1 MHKKLR
7 NITFITLLL
16 VFVNQLSAQN
26 YWSVLEQSKT
36 ALQNKEVYQKEN
48 FPTSYQF
55 LNLKLSSFQQALKKS
70 STQNETL
77 IYLPNKNGVLNR
89 FVVRETSNF
98 ETALQLRFPEIKSYT
113 ATGLDDLSAVAKISI
128 GIDGLHAVIS
138 SKQAAATYIDPYSK
152 DKKQYIVYSR
162 LDLPKEE
169 QDFQCLVEDNVKQAT
184 SEPTFNRLVNDGK
197 LRTYRLAVVCS
208 GEYSQFHLNRQG
220 IASSATDEDKKAAV
234 LSAIN
239 TSLTRI
245 NGVFEKDL
253 GVKMVLVENNTNI
266 IFLDAN
272 TDGITDGNASTMIN
286 EVQSI
291 CDLQIG
297 TANYDIGHIFS
308 IGGSGLAGL
317 GVVCRDG
324 QKASGV
330 TGIPSPVNDPYD
342 IDYVAHEIG
351 HQFGAT
357 HTQNNNCNRTNSTAI
372 EPGSGSTIM
381 GYAGICNPNV
391 LSVGDAT
398 GNSDDYFHTVS
409 ISQMQNIIQTTGNC
423 ATLTDTNNA
432 TPTANAGSDYTI
444 PKSTPFRLTGAAEDA
459 DGLETLTYNWEQ
471 IDNEIGETMPPAETN
486 SGGPMFRS
494 LPSKTVNYRDFPELS
509 ENSGVGGIGS
519 SPWEVLPSVPRELN
533 FAFTVRDNNAG
544 GGSTAR
550 DDVKITVA
558 DVAAFTV
565 TSQASDVTWDVGST
579 QTIEWTKTTTDV
591 APINCEFVNIKLS
604 KDGGVTF
611 PVVLLANT
619 PNDGTQDIVIPNE
632 VATNAKIMVEA
643 VGNIFYNINAGII
656 TVNSTEPTFIF
667 TNSTGD
673 SSACNV
679 SEETVSYT
687 LNLDFINNYSETVSF
702 SNAGNPLNS
711 QVSFTPETV
720 SEDGNVVVT
729 ISSLNDVNPI
739 DYAINITAT
748 GGNVVQNLVLNL
760 DVNSPT
766 FGSLTLTS
774 PEDNKTDALIAP
786 VLTWQE
792 DDNATSYDI
801 EISTTS
807 NFSNI
812 VASGSSTTNSFNS
825 PALEQESTYYW
836 RVKAKNSCGEGS
848 FSDPYTF
855 TTQSC
860 TLCESIGTTEYATST
875 TLVKFNTINKFS
887 SKYDDNLTLQ
897 GYFDYTAI
905 STNVKRDD
913 THELTVNVNTDGN
926 YKVLVKAWIDWNG
939 DCVFNDTNEEYTLG
953 LAADVTNGATDLSPL
968 QITVPSNAKL
978 GSTVMRVISKYSDPD
993 EDQFP
998 TSCSTG
1004 HDGETEDY
1012 TIVVE
1017 AATASIDDVTFNK
1030 FNLFPN
1036 PNKGNFT
1043 LMFET
1048 FDTSKTKIELFDV
1061 SGRSI
1066 VERIFRNTSILFKE
1080 EISFHNLTKG
1090 LYLLKI
1096 DNGNKQTIR
1105 KLVIE

>member
-1 MHKKLR
+1 MQKKLR
-7 NITFITLLL
+7 NLTILTLLL
-16 VFVNQLSAQN
+16 LFVNQFSAQN
-26 YWSVLEQSKT
+26 FWSVSEQSKNSF
-36 ALQNKEVYQKEN
+36 QKKDVYQKEY
-48 FPTSYQF
+48 FPTSYQL
-55 LNLKLSSFQQALKKS
+55 LNLKLTAFQKVLKKS
-70 STQNETL
+70 STQNKTL
-77 IYLPNKNGVLNR
+77 IYLPNKSGVLNR
-89 FVVRETSNF
+89 FLVRETSNF

-113 ATGLDDLSAVAKISI
+113 AIGLDDSTAIAKISI
-128 GIDGLHAVIS
+128 GYDGLHAVIS
-138 SKQAAATYIDPYSK
+138 SKHEATTYIDPYSK
-152 DKKQYIVYSR
+152 DKNNYIVYSR

-169 QDFQCLVEDNVKQAT
+169 QDFQCLVEDNVKQVA
-184 SEPTFNRLVNDGK
+184 SEPIFNRLVNDGK

-208 GEYSQFHLNRQG
+208 GEYAQFHINRQG
-220 IASSATDEDKKAAV
+220 IASSATDEDKKAVV
-234 LSAIN
+234 LSAMN

-272 TDGITDGNASTMIN
+272 TDGITDGTANTMIN
-286 EVQSI
+286 EVQGI

-324 QKASGV
+324 QKARGV
-330 TGIPSPVNDPYD
+330 TGISSPVNDPYD
-342 IDYVAHEIG
+342 IDYVVHEIG

-357 HTQNNNCNRTNSTAI
+357 HTQNNNCNRTNATAV

-391 LSVGDAT
+391 LSVGDAS

-409 ISQMQNIIQTTGNC
+409 ISQMQSIIQTTGSC

-444 PKSTPFRLTGAAEDA
+444 PKSTPFKLTGEADDA
-459 DGLETLTYNWEQ
+459 DGLGTLSYNWEQ
-471 IDNEIGETMPPAETN
+471 IDNEIGEIMPPAETN

-494 LPSKTVNYRDFPELS
+494 LPSKTVAYRHFPELA

-519 SPWEVLPSVPRELN
+519 SPWEVLPSVARELN
-533 FAFTVRDNNAG
+533 FAFTVRDNNVG

-579 QTIEWTKTTTDV
+579 QTISWTKSTTDI
-591 APINCEFVNIKLS
+591 APINCEFVNIRLS

-643 VGNIFYNINAGII
+643 VGNIFYNINSGVIN
-656 TVNSTEPTFIF
+656 VNSTEPTFIF
-667 TNSTGD
+667 TNTTGD
-673 SSACNV
+673 LSACNV

-702 SNAGNPLNS
+702 SSAGNPLNS

-720 SEDGNVVVT
+720 SENGDVVVT
-729 ISSLNDVNPI
+729 ILNFNDVNPI
-739 DYAINITAT
+739 NYTINVSAT
-748 GGNVVQNLVLNL
+748 GGSVVQNLALSL
-760 DVNSPT
+760 DINSPP
-766 FGSLTLTS
+766 FSALTLST

-812 VASGSSTTNSFNS
+812 IASGSSNTNSFDS
-825 PALEQESTYYW
+825 PALEQESVFYW

-848 FSDPYTF
+848 FSDAYTF

-887 SKYDDNLTLQ
+887 SKYNDNLVLQ
-897 GYFDYTAI
+897 GYFDYTEI
-905 STNVKRDD
+905 STNVKKDD
-913 THELTVNVNTDGN
+913 THELTVNVNSDGN

-939 DCVFNDTNEEYTLG
+939 DCVFNDTDEEYNLG
-953 LAADVTNGATDLSPL
+953 LAANVTNVATDLSPL

-978 GSTVMRVISKYSDPD
+978 GSTVMRVISKYSDP
-993 EDQFP
+993 EENEFP
-998 TSCSTG
+998 TSCING

-1012 TIVVE
+1012 TIIVE
-1017 AATASIDDVTFNK
+1017 EATPSLDDVTFNK

-1036 PNKGNFT
+1036 PNNGNFT

-1048 FDTSKTKIELFDV
+1048 FDTAKTKIELFDI
-1061 SGRSI
+1061 SGRS
-1066 VERIFRNTSILFKE
+1066 VAEKVFRDTSILFKE
-1080 EISFHNLTKG
+1080 DISFNNLSKG

-1096 DNGNKQTIR
+1096 NNGNKQTIR

>member
-1 MHKKLR
+1 MQKKLR
-7 NITFITLLL
+7 NLTILTLLL
-16 VFVNQLSAQN
+16 LFVNQLSAQN
-26 YWSVLEQSKT
+26 FWSVSEQSNNSFQK
-36 ALQNKEVYQKEN
+36 KDVYQKEY
-48 FPTSYQF
+48 FPTSYQL
-55 LNLKLSSFQQALKKS
+55 LNLKLTAFQQVLKKS

-77 IYLPNKNGVLNR
+77 IYLPNKSGVLNR
-89 FVVRETSNF
+89 FLVRETSNF

-113 ATGLDDLSAVAKISI
+113 AMGLDDSSAIAKISI

-138 SKQAAATYIDPYSK
+138 SKHEATTYIDPYSK
-152 DKKQYIVYSR
+152 DKKNYIVYSR

-169 QDFQCLVEDNVKQAT
+169 QDFQCLVEDNVKQVA

-208 GEYSQFHLNRQG
+208 GEYAQFHINREG

-234 LSAIN
+234 LSAMN

-272 TDGITDGNASTMIN
+272 TDGITDGSASTMIN
-286 EVQSI
+286 EVQGN

-324 QKASGV
+324 QKARGV
-330 TGIPSPVNDPYD
+330 TGISSPVNDPYD

-357 HTQNNNCNRTNSTAI
+357 HTQNNNCNRTNATAI

-391 LSVGDAT
+391 LSVGDAS

-409 ISQMQNIIQTTGNC
+409 ISQMQSIIQTTGSC

-444 PKSTPFRLTGAAEDA
+444 PKSTPFKLTGEADDA
-459 DGLETLTYNWEQ
+459 DGLGTLSYNWEQ
-471 IDNEIGETMPPAETN
+471 IDNEIGEIMPPAETN

-494 LPSKTVNYRDFPELS
+494 LPSKTVAYRHFPELA

-519 SPWEVLPSVPRELN
+519 SPWEVLPSVARELN
-533 FAFTVRDNNAG
+533 FAFTVRDNNVG

-579 QTIEWTKTTTDV
+579 QTISWTKSTTDI
-591 APINCEFVNIKLS
+591 APINCEFVNIRLS

-643 VGNIFYNINAGII
+643 VGNIFYTINSGVIN
-656 TVNSTEPTFIF
+656 VNSTEPTFIF
-667 TNSTGD
+667 TNTTGD
-673 SSACNV
+673 LSACNV
-679 SEETVSYT
+679 NEETVSYT

-720 SEDGNVVVT
+720 SENGDVVVT
-729 ISSLNDVNPI
+729 ISNFNDVNPI
-739 DYAINITAT
+739 DYTVNVAAT
-748 GGNVVQNLVLNL
+748 GGSVVQNLALSL
-760 DVNSPT
+760 DINSPT
-766 FGSLTLTS
+766 FSALTLST
-774 PEDNKTDALIAP
+774 PEDNKTDVLIAP
-786 VLTWQE
+786 ELTWQE
-792 DDNATSYDI
+792 DSNATSYDI

-812 VASGSSTTNSFNS
+812 IVSGSSSTNSFNT
-825 PALEQESTYYW
+825 PALEQESVFYW

-848 FSDPYTF
+848 FSDAYTF
-855 TTQSC
+855 TTLTPSYC
-860 TLCESIGTTEYATST
+860 TST
-875 TLVKFNTINKFS
+875 FTDEAGGSEHITNVTFNTINQNS
-887 SKYDDNLTLQ
+887 GNNISG
-897 GYFDYTAI
+897 GYEDFTTI

-913 THELTVNVNTDGN
+913 THQISVTFNTGGFQDQCFV
-926 YKVLVKAWIDWNG
+926 YIDWNQ
-939 DCVFNDTNEEYTLG
+939 DFVFDNDTEKYDLGQHFPDITTATL
-953 LAADVTNGATDLSPL
+953 D
-968 QITVPSNAKL
+968 ITVPSNARL
-978 GSTVMRVISKYSDPD
+978 GSTRMRVFIEYFGTNFEPGAGACDSDHVS
-993 EDQFP
+993 EW
-998 TSCSTG
+998 
-1004 HDGETEDY
+1004 GETEDY
-1012 TIVVE
+1012 TIIVE
-1017 AATASIDDVTFNK
+1017 EATASLDDVTFNK

-1036 PNKGNFT
+1036 PNNGNFT

-1048 FDTSKTKIELFDV
+1048 FDTAKTKIELFDI
-1061 SGRSI
+1061 SGRS
-1066 VERIFRNTSILFKE
+1066 VAEKVFRDTSILFKE
-1080 EISFHNLTKG
+1080 DISFNNLSKG
-1090 LYLLKI
+1090 LYMLKI
-1096 DNGNKQTIR
+1096 NNGNKQTTKKLIIR
-1105 KLVIE
+1105 

>member
-1 MHKKLR
+1 MQKKLR
-7 NITFITLLL
+7 NLTILTLLL
-16 VFVNQLSAQN
+16 LFVNQLSAQN
-26 YWSVLEQSKT
+26 FWSVSEQSNNSFQK
-36 ALQNKEVYQKEN
+36 KDVYQKEY
-48 FPTSYQF
+48 FPTSYQL
-55 LNLKLSSFQQALKKS
+55 LNLKLTAFQQVLKKS

-77 IYLPNKNGVLNR
+77 IYLPNKSGVLNR
-89 FVVRETSNF
+89 FLVRETSNF

-113 ATGLDDLSAVAKISI
+113 AMGLDDSSAIAKISI

-138 SKQAAATYIDPYSK
+138 SKHEATTYIDPYSK
-152 DKKQYIVYSR
+152 DKKNYIVYSR

-169 QDFQCLVEDNVKQAT
+169 QDFQCLVEDNVKQVA

-208 GEYSQFHLNRQG
+208 GEYAQFHINREG

-234 LSAIN
+234 LSAMN

-272 TDGITDGNASTMIN
+272 TDGITDGSASTMIN
-286 EVQSI
+286 EVQGN

-324 QKASGV
+324 QKARGV
-330 TGIPSPVNDPYD
+330 TGISSPVNDPYD
-342 IDYVAHEIG
+342 IDYVVHEIG

-357 HTQNNNCNRTNSTAI
+357 HTQNNNCNRTNATAI

-391 LSVGDAT
+391 LSVGDAS

-409 ISQMQNIIQTTGNC
+409 ISQMQSIIQTTGSC

-444 PKSTPFRLTGAAEDA
+444 PKSTPFKLTGEADDA
-459 DGLETLTYNWEQ
+459 DGLGTLSYNWEQ
-471 IDNEIGETMPPAETN
+471 IDNEIGEIMPPAETN

-494 LPSKTVNYRDFPELS
+494 LPSKTVAYRHFPELA

-519 SPWEVLPSVPRELN
+519 SPWEVLPSVARELN
-533 FAFTVRDNNAG
+533 FAFTVRDNNVG

-579 QTIEWTKTTTDV
+579 QTISWTKSTTDI
-591 APINCEFVNIKLS
+591 APINCEFVNIRLS

-643 VGNIFYNINAGII
+643 VGNIFYTINSGVIN
-656 TVNSTEPTFIF
+656 VNSTEPTFIF
-667 TNSTGD
+667 TNTTGD
-673 SSACNV
+673 LSACNV
-679 SEETVSYT
+679 NEETVSYT

-720 SEDGNVVVT
+720 SENGDVVVT
-729 ISSLNDVNPI
+729 ISNFNDVNPI
-739 DYAINITAT
+739 DYTVNVAAT
-748 GGNVVQNLVLNL
+748 GGSVVQNLALSL
-760 DVNSPT
+760 DINSPT
-766 FGSLTLTS
+766 FSALTLST
-774 PEDNKTDALIAP
+774 PEDNKTDVLIAP
-786 VLTWQE
+786 ELTWQE
-792 DDNATSYDI
+792 DSNATSYDI

-812 VASGSSTTNSFNS
+812 IVSGSSSTNSFNT
-825 PALEQESTYYW
+825 PALEQESVFYW

-848 FSDPYTF
+848 FSDAYTF
-855 TTQSC
+855 TTLTPSYC
-860 TLCESIGTTEYATST
+860 TST
-875 TLVKFNTINKFS
+875 FTDEAGGSEHITNVTFNTINQNS
-887 SKYDDNLTLQ
+887 GNNISG
-897 GYFDYTAI
+897 GYEDFTTI

-913 THELTVNVNTDGN
+913 THQISVTFNTGGFQDQCFV
-926 YKVLVKAWIDWNG
+926 YIDWNQ
-939 DCVFNDTNEEYTLG
+939 DFVFDNDTEKYDLGQHFPDITTATL
-953 LAADVTNGATDLSPL
+953 D
-968 QITVPSNAKL
+968 ITVPSNARL
-978 GSTVMRVISKYSDPD
+978 GSTRMRVFIEYFGTNFEPGAGACDSDHVS
-993 EDQFP
+993 EW
-998 TSCSTG
+998 
-1004 HDGETEDY
+1004 GETEDY
-1012 TIVVE
+1012 TIIVE
-1017 AATASIDDVTFNK
+1017 EATASLDDVTFNK

-1036 PNKGNFT
+1036 PNNGNFT

-1048 FDTSKTKIELFDV
+1048 FDTAKTKIELFDI
-1061 SGRSI
+1061 SGRS
-1066 VERIFRNTSILFKE
+1066 VAEKVFRDTSILFKE
-1080 EISFHNLTKG
+1080 DISFNNLSKG
-1090 LYLLKI
+1090 LYMLKI
-1096 DNGNKQTIR
+1096 NNGNKQTTKKLIIR
-1105 KLVIE
+1105 

>member
-1 MHKKLR
+1 MQKKLC
-7 NITFITLLL
+7 NLTILTLLL
-16 VFVNQLSAQN
+16 LFVNQFSAQN
-26 YWSVLEQSKT
+26 FWSVSEQSKNSF
-36 ALQNKEVYQKEN
+36 QKKDVYQKEY
-48 FPTSYQF
+48 FPTSYQL
-55 LNLKLSSFQQALKKS
+55 LNLKLTAFQKVLKKS
-70 STQNETL
+70 STQNKTL
-77 IYLPNKNGVLNR
+77 IYLPNKSGVLNR
-89 FVVRETSNF
+89 FLVRETSNF
-98 ETALQLRFPEIKSYT
+98 ETALQLRFPEIKSHT
-113 ATGLDDLSAVAKISI
+113 AIGLDDSTAIAKISI
-128 GIDGLHAVIS
+128 GYDGLHAVIS
-138 SKQAAATYIDPYSK
+138 SKYEATTYIDPYSK
-152 DKKQYIVYSR
+152 DKNNYIVYSR

-169 QDFQCLVEDNVKQAT
+169 QDFQCLVEDNVKQVA
-184 SEPTFNRLVNDGK
+184 SEPIFNRLVNDGK

-208 GEYSQFHLNRQG
+208 GEYAQFHINRQG
-220 IASSATDEDKKAAV
+220 IASSATDEDKKAVV
-234 LSAIN
+234 LSAMN

-272 TDGITDGNASTMIN
+272 TDGITDGTANTMIN
-286 EVQSI
+286 EVQGI

-324 QKASGV
+324 QKARGV
-330 TGIPSPVNDPYD
+330 TGISSPVNDPYD
-342 IDYVAHEIG
+342 IDYVVHEIG

-357 HTQNNNCNRTNSTAI
+357 HTQNNNCNRTNATAI

-398 GNSDDYFHTVS
+398 SNSDDYFHTVS
-409 ISQMQNIIQTTGNC
+409 ISQIQSIIQTTGSC

-444 PKSTPFRLTGAAEDA
+444 PKSTPFKLTGEADDA
-459 DGLETLTYNWEQ
+459 DGLGTLSYNWEQ
-471 IDNEIGETMPPAETN
+471 IDNEIGEIMPPAETN

-494 LPSKTVNYRDFPELS
+494 LPSKTVAYRHFPELAK
-509 ENSGVGGIGS
+509 NSGVGGIGS
-519 SPWEVLPSVPRELN
+519 SPWEVLPSVARELN
-533 FAFTVRDNNAG
+533 FAFTVRDNNVG

-565 TSQASDVTWDVGST
+565 TSQASDVTWDVEST
-579 QTIEWTKTTTDV
+579 QTINWTKSTTDI
-591 APINCEFVNIKLS
+591 APINCEFVNIRLS

-643 VGNIFYNINAGII
+643 VGNIFYTINSGVI

-667 TNSTGD
+667 TNTTGD
-673 SSACNV
+673 LSACNV

-702 SNAGNPLNS
+702 SSAGNSLNS

-729 ISSLNDVNPI
+729 ISSLNGVNPI

-766 FGSLTLTS
+766 FGALTLTS

-812 VASGSSTTNSFNS
+812 IASGSSNTNSFNS
-825 PALEQESTYYW
+825 PALEQESVFYW

-848 FSDPYTF
+848 YSIAFSFTTLTPSYCASTF
-855 TTQSC
+855 TDETGGS
-860 TLCESIGTTEYATST
+860 EHI
-875 TLVKFNTINKFS
+875 
-887 SKYDDNLTLQ
+887 
-897 GYFDYTAI
+897 
-905 STNVKRDD
+905 TNVTFGSINNTSGNDMDD
-913 THELTVNVNTDGN
+913 GYQDFTNLNTNVLRGDTRTVSVTFDTAGFQDHC
-926 YKVLVKAWIDWNG
+926 YVFIDWNQ
-939 DCVFNDTNEEYTLG
+939 DFEFDNDTEKYDLGQHSPDIATATL
-953 LAADVTNGATDLSPL
+953 D
-968 QITVPSNAKL
+968 ITIPNDARL
-978 GSTVMRVISKYSDPD
+978 GSTRMRVFIEYFGTNFEPGAGACDSDHVS
-993 EDQFP
+993 EW
-998 TSCSTG
+998 
-1004 HDGETEDY
+1004 GETEDY
-1012 TIVVE
+1012 TIIVE
-1017 AATASIDDVTFNK
+1017 EATASLDDATFNK

-1036 PNKGNFT
+1036 PNCGNFT
-1043 LMFET
+1043 LMFEA
-1048 FDTSKTKIELFDV
+1048 FDTAKTKIELFDI
-1061 SGRSI
+1061 SGRS
-1066 VERIFRNTSILFKE
+1066 VAEKVFRDTSKLFKE
-1080 EISFHNLTKG
+1080 DISFNNLSEG
-1090 LYLLKI
+1090 LYMLKI
-1096 DNGNKQTIR
+1096 NNGNKQTTKKLIIR
-1105 KLVIE
+1105 

>member
-1 MHKKLR
+1 MQKKLR
-7 NITFITLLL
+7 NLTILTLLL
-16 VFVNQLSAQN
+16 LFVNQLSAQN
-26 YWSVLEQSKT
+26 FWSVSEQSKNSF
-36 ALQNKEVYQKEN
+36 QKKDVYQKEY
-48 FPTSYQF
+48 FPTSYQL
-55 LNLKLSSFQQALKKS
+55 LNLKLTAFQQVLKKS

-77 IYLPNKNGVLNR
+77 IYLPNKSGVLNR
-89 FVVRETSNF
+89 FLVRETSNF

-113 ATGLDDLSAVAKISI
+113 AMGLDDSSAIAKISI

-138 SKQAAATYIDPYSK
+138 SKHEATTYIDPYSK
-152 DKKQYIVYSR
+152 DKKNYIVYSR

-169 QDFQCLVEDNVKQAT
+169 QDFQCLVEDNVKQVA

-208 GEYSQFHLNRQG
+208 GEYAQFHINREG

-234 LSAIN
+234 LSAMN

-272 TDGITDGNASTMIN
+272 TDGITDGSASTMIN
-286 EVQSI
+286 EVQGI

-324 QKASGV
+324 QKARGV
-330 TGIPSPVNDPYD
+330 TGISSPVNDPYD

-357 HTQNNNCNRTNSTAI
+357 HTQNNNCNRTNATAI

-391 LSVGDAT
+391 LSVGDAS

-409 ISQMQNIIQTTGNC
+409 ISQMQSIIQTTGSC

-444 PKSTPFRLTGAAEDA
+444 PKSTPFKLTGEADDA
-459 DGLETLTYNWEQ
+459 DGLGTLSYNWEQ
-471 IDNEIGETMPPAETN
+471 IDNEIGEIMPPAETN

-494 LPSKTVNYRDFPELS
+494 LPSKTVAYRHFPELA

-519 SPWEVLPSVPRELN
+519 SPWEVLPSVARELN
-533 FAFTVRDNNAG
+533 FAFTVRDNNVG

-579 QTIEWTKTTTDV
+579 QTISWTKSTTDI
-591 APINCEFVNIKLS
+591 APINCEFVNIRLS

-643 VGNIFYNINAGII
+643 VGNIFYTINSGVIN
-656 TVNSTEPTFIF
+656 VNSTEPTFIF
-667 TNSTGD
+667 TNTTGD
-673 SSACNV
+673 LSACNV
-679 SEETVSYT
+679 NEETVSYT

-720 SEDGNVVVT
+720 SENGDVVVT
-729 ISSLNDVNPI
+729 ISNFNDVNPI
-739 DYAINITAT
+739 DYTVNVAAT
-748 GGNVVQNLVLNL
+748 GGSVVQNLALSL
-760 DVNSPT
+760 DINSPT
-766 FGSLTLTS
+766 FSALTLST
-774 PEDNKTDALIAP
+774 PEDNKTDVLIAP
-786 VLTWQE
+786 ELTWQE
-792 DDNATSYDI
+792 DSNATSYDI

-812 VASGSSTTNSFNS
+812 IVSGSSSTNSFNT
-825 PALEQESTYYW
+825 PALEQESVFYW

-848 FSDPYTF
+848 FSDAYTF
-855 TTQSC
+855 TTLTPSYC
-860 TLCESIGTTEYATST
+860 TST
-875 TLVKFNTINKFS
+875 FTDEAGGSEHITNVTFNTINQNS
-887 SKYDDNLTLQ
+887 GNNISG
-897 GYFDYTAI
+897 GYEDFTTI

-913 THELTVNVNTDGN
+913 THQISVTFNTGGFQDQCFV
-926 YKVLVKAWIDWNG
+926 YIDWNQ
-939 DCVFNDTNEEYTLG
+939 DFVFDNDTEKYDLGQHFPDITTATL
-953 LAADVTNGATDLSPL
+953 D
-968 QITVPSNAKL
+968 ITVPSNARL
-978 GSTVMRVISKYSDPD
+978 GSTRMRVFIEYFGTNFEPGAGACDSDHVS
-993 EDQFP
+993 EW
-998 TSCSTG
+998 
-1004 HDGETEDY
+1004 GETEDY
-1012 TIVVE
+1012 TIIVE
-1017 AATASIDDVTFNK
+1017 EATASLDDVTFNK

-1036 PNKGNFT
+1036 PNNGNFT

-1048 FDTSKTKIELFDV
+1048 FDTAKTKIELFDI
-1061 SGRSI
+1061 SGRS
-1066 VERIFRNTSILFKE
+1066 VAEKVFRDTSILFKE
-1080 EISFHNLTKG
+1080 DISFNNLSKG
-1090 LYLLKI
+1090 LYMLKI
-1096 DNGNKQTIR
+1096 NNGNKQTTKKLIIR
-1105 KLVIE
+1105 